1 MRCATNNSGR
11 LRRCHRVW
19 LAREHCRSTILLN
32 HCLLILYLFFNSAV
46 IRAHA
51 VEGKLSEA
59 ALQAAAHAEE
69 RFKKT
74 PDDPQAAWQ
83 FGRTCFDLADFST
96 NNAERQAIAEEG
108 LAACRQALTRESN
121 SAPARY
127 YLALNMGQL
136 ARTKSLGALKL
147 VSEMERELLR
157 AIELDPR
164 FDYAGPERTLGLLYR
179 DAPALLSIGNRA
191 KSRQY
196 LQRAVELVPN
206 YPDNRL
212 SLIESELKWNDRV
225 GAAKDIKLLDELWP
239 NAKRE
244 FSGTEW
250 NHNWEDWNIRLQEAK
265 RKLESPA
272 RLDTPRH

>member
-1 MRCATNNSGR
+1 M
-11 LRRCHRVW
+11 
-19 LAREHCRSTILLN
+19 LLK
-32 HCLLILYLFFNSAV
+32 HCLLILYLLFNSAV

-51 VEGKLSEA
+51 VEGKLSEP

-69 RFKKT
+69 QFKKT
-74 PDDPQAAWQ
+74 PNDPQSGWQ

-96 NNAERQAIAEEG
+96 NNAERQAIAEQG
-108 LAACRQALTRESN
+108 LAACRQALNHESN
-121 SAPARY
+121 SAPAHY